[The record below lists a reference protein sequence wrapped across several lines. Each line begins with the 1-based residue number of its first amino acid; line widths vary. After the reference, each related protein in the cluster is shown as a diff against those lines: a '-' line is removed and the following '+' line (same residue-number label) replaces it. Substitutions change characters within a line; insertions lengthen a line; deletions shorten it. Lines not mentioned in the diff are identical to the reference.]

1 MGGPHERQHLLRALA
16 VAAALAGAAAA
27 QAGGHDEPAQ
37 GEVSDDR
44 LAPTRLEL
52 GFVASGNVPGSNV
65 ISGRVG
71 RGSNGVV
78 DRDYFHLVVPVG
90 YRWSGLRVGHQVTIG
105 GSQGSFI
112 GLAAGGTL
120 PVAPG
125 AGSAAGLMGWT
136 LYSPSQAGSD
146 ILDDMALGHPVAG
159 GLDGA
164 SGFSAPLPAGDYTL
178 WIQETA
184 PGSYS
189 YRFNLLLSPVPEPAS
204 ALLVAMGLAGLRL
217 RRRCQAG

>member
-1 MGGPHERQHLLRALA
+1 MDGPHRRRCALRALA
-16 VAAALAGAAAA
+16 AAAAWAVAAAA
-27 QAGGHDEPAQ
+27 QAGGHDEATQ

-44 LAPTRLEL
+44 FAPTRLEL
-52 GFVASGNVPGSNV
+52 NFVAGGNMPGSNV

-78 DRDYFHLVVPVG
+78 DRDYFHLVVLDG
-90 YRWSGLRVGHQVTIG
+90 YRWSGLRVGNQVTVG

-136 LYSPSQAGSD
+136 LYSPSQAGSEL
-146 ILDDMALGHPVAG
+146 LDDMALGHAVAG

-164 SGFSAPLPAGDYTL
+164 SGFRAPLPAGDYTL

-189 YRFNLLLSPVPEPAS
+189 YRFNLLLSPVPEPGS
-204 ALLVAMGLAGLRL
+204 ALLVALGLAGLRL
-217 RRRCQAG
+217 RQRRQVR